1 MRKFTGMQKASN
13 DLAVKFQAVT
23 STAPDAASQ
32 LIKNSV
38 QQLTASF
45 MGLPSFT
52 PFLKRNCH
60 RFKLLCERNKLSRV
74 AHHYR

>member
-45 MGLPSFT
+45 MGLF
-52 PFLKRNCH
+52 FLYSISK
-60 RFKLLCERNKLSRV
+60 
-74 AHHYR
+74 A